1 MSSSQPFLPDLD
13 VAGGGMRFNVD
24 GWEPEYG
31 LALDMDPQLAESRAD
46 VKPDIEVP
54 EDQWQ
59 PIAVDPA
66 TTVPRVVLFVD
77 GVRRVDAR
85 VWIDEP
91 IGADG
96 VVPTSATAGICAS
109 YAAGVVCCCDGKAHV
124 LAVKVCRGMFTIA
137 EHATDV
143 HTRVGT
149 YQACRTAAKE
159 GTPLPVVLS
168 SALQQRLADVEL
180 ATAVSARS
188 SLAGHVEVDDDLLVI
203 DGPLRGRAHLD
214 RAVGYIKSHHSEYL
228 RPGLN
233 SLVGSLGPRQR
244 TPVFRMGTNWV
255 RYSWYLR
262 LPCVPAAPWAGIV
275 RVEASA
281 DLEREE
287 VVALANLT
295 QAVLPRYASSEY
307 KDARAPQNL
316 YPIGGLEKDLRH
328 KLGDQQLLYR
338 ALRQAAAM

>member
-1 MSSSQPFLPDLD
+1 MSSSQPSLPDLD
-13 VAGGGMRFNVD
+13 VAGGGMQFNVD

-31 LALDMDPQLAESRAD
+31 QALDMELQLAESRAD
-46 VKPDIEVP
+46 VDPDIEVP
-54 EDQWQ
+54 QDRWR

-66 TTVPRVVLFVD
+66 VTAPRVVLFVD

-96 VVPTSATAGICAS
+96 VVPTAATAGVCAS
-109 YAAGVVCCCDGKAHV
+109 YAAGVVCCCEGKAHV
-124 LAVKVCRGMFTIA
+124 IAVELCRGMFTIA
-137 EHATDV
+137 PHATDV
-143 HTRVGT
+143 HTRAGT
-149 YQACRTAAKE
+149 YQACFTVAKE
-159 GTPLPVVLS
+159 GTPLPVTLS
-168 SALQQRLADVEL
+168 SAVQERLAGVEL
-180 ATAVSARS
+180 RTANRARS
-188 SLAGHVEVDDDLLVI
+188 SLAGHVEVDDDLLVV
-203 DGPLRGRAHLD
+203 DGPLRAGAHLD

-228 RPGLN
+228 SRQLN
-233 SLVGSLGPRQR
+233 SVVGSLGPRQR
-244 TPVFRMGTNWV
+244 TPVFRMVTTWD

-262 LPCVPAAPWAGIV
+262 LPCAPAAPWAGVI
-275 RVEASA
+275 RVEASV
-281 DLEREE
+281 DLVPEQ
-287 VVALANLT
+287 VFALANLT
-295 QAVLPRYASSEY
+295 QVVLPRYASAEY